1 MNDETCDHNGG
12 KKNQERKRRQV
23 GEEGSGQGGWR
34 CVWLSTELAW
44 EVLSTSCPLPPPTG
58 SGAQMGGGSSENLI

>member
-1 MNDETCDHNGG
+1 MRRVIIREGRRT
-12 KKNQERKRRQV
+12 KKEREDV
-23 GEEGSGQGGWR
+23 GEEGGGQGGCR

-44 EVLSTSCPLPPPTG
+44 EVLSTSCPLAPPTG